1 MGSQILPIPS
11 ILNLAKISMYLAKY
25 DVALDTGLN
34 GGSLNSSLPRE
45 IYELITAV
53 EWMYSKN
60 PNEVNLVK
68 VGNDLYAICGR
79 YIPVAKTILGSQGG
93 IPINPS
99 VSTNAYV
106 FRQILLNVN
115 GNSGEPV
122 AGTYVYQN
130 ADLIQASQ
138 LFQLSING
146 STFYKGTN
154 FTFEPLIGKITFI
167 NYVWNTDDIGVLTF
181 SQKVN

>member
-1 MGSQILPIPS
+1 MPQILPIPS
-11 ILNLAKISMYLAKY
+11 IISLASICQYLADY
-25 DVALDTGLN
+25 DVTLDIALN
-34 GGSLNSSLPRE
+34 GGSLNKRLPRQ
-45 IYELITAV
+45 IYQANANL
-53 EWMYSKN
+53 EWMYSQD
-60 PNEVNLVK
+60 PNNSNLVLLGDY
-68 VGNDLYAICGR
+68 VYALCGK
-79 YIPVAKTILGSQGG
+79 YISVAKTILGSQGG

-99 VSTNAYV
+99 ISVNAYV

-115 GNSGEPV
+115 GDSGEPI

-138 LFQLSING
+138 LYQLTING
-146 STFYKGTN
+146 STFYEGTN
-154 FTFEPLIGKITFI
+154 FTFEPLIGKITFL